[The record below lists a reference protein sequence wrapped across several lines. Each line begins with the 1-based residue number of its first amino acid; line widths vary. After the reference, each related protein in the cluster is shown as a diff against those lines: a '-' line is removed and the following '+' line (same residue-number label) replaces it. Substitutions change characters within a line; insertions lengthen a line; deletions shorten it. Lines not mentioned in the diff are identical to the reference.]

1 MNINIEDYLSDYE
14 IKEIVKEELREKIKS
29 NIERNGVIR
38 FISNIGYHNV
48 FEIINK
54 EIPEYENLVKEKT
67 KEVIEGLTS
76 FSVFRKADLLEREDS
91 LGQKYL
97 EKAIEDNKDIIN
109 NKVIEI
115 FNQLGKQDI
124 AYEIS
129 SIIEEKLEN
138 MFISKSEEENQC

>member
-1 MNINIEDYLSDYE
+1 M
-14 IKEIVKEELREKIKS
+14 
-29 NIERNGVIR
+29 
-38 FISNIGYHNV
+38 
-48 FEIINK
+48 
-54 EIPEYENLVKEKT
+54 
-67 KEVIEGLTS
+67 
-76 FSVFRKADLLEREDS
+76 FRKADLVEREDS

>member
-1 MNINIEDYLSDYE
+1 MNINIEDYLSDDE

-38 FISNIGYHNV
+38 FISNIGYQNV

-76 FSVFRKADLLEREDS
+76 FSVFRKADLVEREDS

>member
-1 MNINIEDYLSDYE
+1 MNINIEDYLSDDE

-29 NIERNGVIR
+29 NIEKNGVIR

-76 FSVFRKADLLEREDS
+76 FSVFRKADLVEREDS

-115 FNQLGKQDI
+115 LNQLGKQDI
-124 AYEIS
+124 FYEIS
-129 SIIEEKLEN
+129 SIIEDKINE
-138 MFISKSEEENQC
+138 MFIGGNKERIDE

>member
-29 NIERNGVIR
+29 NIERNGVSR

-48 FEIINK
+48 LEIINK

-76 FSVFRKADLLEREDS
+76 FSVFRKADLVEREDS